1 MKRQTSGRGRC
12 RQCAGL
18 RPLPRSVRRRRPWEV
33 SCVGQLDRRDVADCK
48 YVVVVCLQRSR
59 RRRCGVARV
68 GIRSGHTH
76 RRTRCGR
83 HDPQGP
89 RSARAQRLGDQRPRP
104 RRGRAGQGAR
114 GGARNVLGGDG
125 RRLRRALRRAGG
137 PARHGRRRFAGRRG
151 DDRPESRKRG
161 PGPPPLGAS
170 PRQKDLFI
178 EVDFSRRSKEDN
190 TRKVD
195 KKLPANMAR
204 DFAAAYGDTTTS
216 QTSRSRHAATLRNP
230 GGRRDQRAS
239 RHGRS
244 PVRAE
249 RRDDLRGLGRSQ
261 RRRRGQGGRRVERRR
276 ISRRVEEGDERGETR
291 FLPPRARVCD
301 RRRPDEGGAI
311 RGTRSF
317 CSLGSVVHTVNAVR
331 VPWTSTLVSFG
342 CVLLQL
348 VATTIGAICCTFCP
362 TQFASAQVLG
372 VPTPRSRP
380 MRSRRAG
387 SRRANTM
394 KHGVGVQPARRRFWR
409 LRGRGSPR
417 RCRCRGG
424 PCSGRSPDRS

>member
-12 RQCAGL
+12 RQFAGL
-18 RPLPRSVRRRRPWEV
+18 RPFPRSVRRRRPWEV

-161 PGPPPLGAS
+161 PGPPPLGRAHARRTCS
-170 PRQKDLFI
+170 SRSTSRVGRRRTTHARSTRSCRRTWRATLPPPTATRRRPRRRAADTRPRCATRADAGISVHLDTGVRPCGPRDATIFGDWGGHNA
-178 EVDFSRRSKEDN
+178 VDAVKEDDEWN
-190 TRKVD
+190 GVEYLDAWKKEMSEGRRGFFHHALVYATGGGQTREEQF
-195 KKLPANMAR
+195 AAR
-204 DFAAAYGDTTTS
+204 DPSARWVPLSIQSTQCVYLGRPRLSPSAASCCSLLQRRLARFAA
-216 QTSRSRHAATLRNP
+216 RFVLRN
-230 GGRRDQRAS
+230 S
-239 RHGRS
+239 
-244 PVRAE
+244 
-249 RRDDLRGLGRSQ
+249 
-261 RRRRGQGGRRVERRR
+261 
-276 ISRRVEEGDERGETR
+276 
-291 FLPPRARVCD
+291 LPPRYSVS
-301 RRRPDEGGAI
+301 RRRARARCAHDGQAPGA
-311 RGTRSF
+311 RTR
-317 CSLGSVVHTVNAVR
+317 
-331 VPWTSTLVSFG
+331 
-342 CVLLQL
+342 
-348 VATTIGAICCTFCP
+348 
-362 TQFASAQVLG
+362 
-372 VPTPRSRP
+372 
-380 MRSRRAG
+380 
-387 SRRANTM
+387 
-394 KHGVGVQPARRRFWR
+394 
-409 LRGRGSPR
+409 
-417 RCRCRGG
+417 
-424 PCSGRSPDRS
+424 